1 MVHGFSFKSGEALA
15 VSDAVLQRCIH
26 PQCGASTS
34 ADDTSFVCPKCGG
47 LLDVAY
53 DWNRLQPPKTLD
65 WFESKWAER
74 SNPLHF
80 SGVWRFRELLPFAPS
95 EKIMTIGEGQTIL
108 QRADAVAQFAGM
120 NAGCLFLQYEG
131 MNPSGSFK
139 DNGMTAAFTH
149 ARMVGASRAACASTG
164 NTSASLAVFCSATE
178 LMRAII
184 FVGSGKIS
192 YGKLA
197 QALDHGA
204 LTVQI
209 AGDFDDAMK
218 RVQQISRKLGIYL
231 VNSVNPFRLEGQKT
245 IMYRILE
252 AMRWEVPDWIV
263 VPGGNLGNVS
273 SFGKAFIELMELG
286 LIKRP
291 PRLAVINASGANTF
305 CQLYEKLGLRWNGGQ
320 PSKSVIDGYFQSLD
334 TEKIRAATIASAIE
348 INHPVNL
355 YKALRALDR
364 CGGAVREVSDQEILD
379 AKAKVGAGGLGCEP
393 ASAASVA
400 GAKKLR
406 REGIIAPSDRVVC
419 VLTGHQLKDPTATVA
434 YHSADRK
441 IFDEVLGHRGVRRAT
456 YANRAVQVPND
467 LDVIIKAIE
476 VYT

>member
-1 MVHGFSFKSGEALA
+1 MLSA
-15 VSDAVLQRCIH
+15 DAVFQRCIH
-26 PQCGASTS
+26 PHCDGAAAIEET
-34 ADDTSFVCPKCGG
+34 AFACPKCGG

-53 DWNRLQPPKTLD
+53 DWNRLQPPRSLTY
-65 WFESKWAER
+65 FENKWAER
-74 SNPLHF
+74 LNPLSF
-80 SGVWRFRELLPFAPS
+80 SGVWRFRELLPFAPPD
-95 EKIMTIGEGQTIL
+95 KIMTIGEGQTIL
-108 QRADAVAQFAGM
+108 QQADAVAKFTGI

-149 ARMVGASRAACASTG
+149 ARMVGATRAACASTG
-164 NTSASLAVFCSATE
+164 NTSASLAVFCSATG
-178 LMRAII
+178 LMRAVI
-184 FVGSGKIS
+184 FIGSGKIA

-197 QALDHGA
+197 QSLDHGA

-209 AGDFDDAMK
+209 AGDFDDAMQ
-218 RVQQISRKLGIYL
+218 RVQQVSKKLGIYL

-245 IMYRILE
+245 IMFRILE
-252 AMRWEVPDWIV
+252 ALRWEVPDWIV

-273 SFGKAFIELMELG
+273 SFGKAFMELVELG

-291 PRLAVINASGANTF
+291 PRLAVINAAGANTF
-305 CQLYEKLGLRWNGGQ
+305 HQLYERFGLRWNAGR
-320 PSKSVIDGYFQSLD
+320 PDTKVSEGYYQSLAG
-334 TEKIRAATIASAIE
+334 EKIRAATIASAIE

-355 YKALRALDR
+355 SKALRALDR
-364 CGGAVREVSDQEILD
+364 CGGAVREVTDQEILD

-406 REGIIAPSDRVVC
+406 KEGVIAPSDRVVC
-419 VLTGHQLKDPTATVA
+419 ILTGHQLKDPTATVA

-441 IFDEVLGHRGVRRAT
+441 TFDDVLGHRGVRRAT

-467 LDVIIKAIE
+467 LDEIIKAIE